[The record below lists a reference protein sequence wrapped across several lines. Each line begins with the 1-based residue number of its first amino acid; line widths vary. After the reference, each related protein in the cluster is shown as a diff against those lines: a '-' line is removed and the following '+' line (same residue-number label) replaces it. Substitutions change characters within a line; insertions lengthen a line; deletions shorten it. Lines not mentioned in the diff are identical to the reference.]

1 MTSATGSGPGG
12 HGGNSAGGT
21 DAPLSPALVD
31 ASATRVAWLALAAG
45 AGLPVLHTVRLL
57 ANGGPGVSPGSE
69 AVTRL
74 VLLATVLCGLALF
87 ALRRY
92 RVVQPSTVL
101 RAGLVFQGLVAFALA
116 LEETAGPFGASAPA
130 GVSAVGPWIVL
141 AGVTVLARPT
151 WTLRAGLAA
160 AAAWPLAYAANAVRG
175 VAPAFGAEFALWACL
190 NVALAVATY
199 AAVRNRGAVNP
210 EAAASSDDVG
220 GYRLVSRIGEGG
232 MGEVWKAT
240 HKLLAREAAVK
251 LIRPEVLA
259 REGREADLAAAR
271 FRREAR
277 SIAALQSPHT
287 VYLYDFGVS
296 PDGRFY
302 YAMELLNGMAL
313 QTVVR
318 EFGPVPAGR
327 AVSILTQ
334 MCRSLEEAH
343 ARGLV
348 HRDLKPS
355 NVMLCEVALVHDFVK
370 VLDFGLAK
378 NTDPS
383 ATQLTLVGA
392 AAGTPGYMA
401 PETALGDG
409 GVDHRADIYG
419 LGCIAYF
426 LLTGMPVFDEPDP
439 VRAALMHMKQ
449 APEPPSS
456 RLGAPIPAALE
467 RLVLD
472 CLAKSPADRPPTM
485 TAVAERLGLCPV
497 EPWSTADA
505 RTWWEARRTSERI
518 DEPATPS
525 SSDARAQSARPRPAT
540 PA

>member
-1 MTSATGSGPGG
+1 
-12 HGGNSAGGT
+12 
-21 DAPLSPALVD
+21 VD
-31 ASATRVAWLALAAG
+31 ASATRVAWLALGAAV
-45 AGLPVLHTVRLL
+45 GLPILHAVRFL
-57 ANGGPGVSPGSE
+57 AHGEPGVSPGAE

-74 VLLATVLCGLALF
+74 VLLGTVLCALALF

-101 RAGLVFQGLVAFALA
+101 LAGLVFEGLVAFALA

-130 GVSAVGPWIVL
+130 GVSAVGAWIVL
-141 AGVTVLARPT
+141 AGVAVPARAT

-160 AAAWPLAYAANAVRG
+160 AAAWPLGYAANAIRG
-175 VAPAFGAEFALWACL
+175 VAPAFGAQFVLWACL

-199 AAVRNRGAVNP
+199 VAVRNRAALNP
-210 EAAASSDDVG
+210 NAAASADDVG
-220 GYRLVSRIGEGG
+220 GYHLVSRIAEGG

-277 SIAALQSPHT
+277 SIAGLQSPHT

-302 YAMELLNGMAL
+302 YVMELLNGMAL
-313 QTVVR
+313 QTMVR

-327 AVSILTQ
+327 AVSILAQ
-334 MCRSLEEAH
+334 MCRSLDEAH

-355 NVMLCEVALVHDFVK
+355 NVMLCEVALIHDFVK

-378 NTDPS
+378 NTTDPS
-383 ATQLTLVGA
+383 ATQLTLDGA
-392 AAGTPGYMA
+392 ATGTPGYMA
-401 PETALGDG
+401 PETVLGDG

-426 LLTGMPVFDEPDP
+426 LLTGTPVFDEPDP
-439 VRAALMHMKQ
+439 VRAALMHLKQ

-467 RLVLD
+467 LLVLD
-472 CLAKSPADRPPTM
+472 CLAKSPVDRPPTM
-485 TAVAERLGLCPV
+485 AAVAERLRLCPV
-497 EPWSTADA
+497 EPWTTADA
-505 RTWWEARRTSERI
+505 RAWWEARRASGRI
-518 DEPATPS
+518 DEPGAIPS
-525 SSDARAQSARPRPAT
+525 SSGARAQSARPRPAT

>member
-1 MTSATGSGPGG
+1 M
-12 HGGNSAGGT
+12 
-21 DAPLSPALVD
+21 VD
-31 ASATRVAWLALAAG
+31 VSATRVAWLALGAAV
-45 AGLPVLHTVRLL
+45 GLPVLHAVSLL
-57 ANGGPGVSPGSE
+57 AQAGPGVSAESE
-69 AVTRL
+69 AMTRL
-74 VLLATVLCGLALF
+74 VLLATVLCALAVF

-92 RVVQPSTVL
+92 RVVQPSAVL
-101 RAGLVFQGLVAFALA
+101 RAGLVLQGLVGFALA

-141 AGVTVLARPT
+141 AGVTVPARPA
-151 WTLRAGLAA
+151 WTLRAGLVA
-160 AAAWPLAYAANAVRG
+160 AAAWPLAYAVNAARG
-175 VAPAFGAEFALWACL
+175 VAPALGAELVFWGCL
-190 NVALAVATY
+190 NVVLAVATY
-199 AAVRNRGAVNP
+199 GAVRNRSAVHQEAGAS
-210 EAAASSDDVG
+210 ADDIG

-251 LIRPEVLA
+251 LIRPEVVA

-277 SIAALQSPHT
+277 SIAELQSPHT

-296 PDGRFY
+296 ADGRFY
-302 YAMELLNGMAL
+302 YVMELLHGMAL
-313 QTVVR
+313 QAMVR
-318 EFGPVPAGR
+318 ESGPVPAGR
-327 AVSILTQ
+327 TVSILTQ
-334 MCRSLEEAH
+334 MCRSLAEAH

-355 NVMLCEVALVHDFVK
+355 NVMLCEVALIHDFVK

-383 ATQLTLVGA
+383 VTQLTLDGTA
-392 AAGTPGYMA
+392 TGTPAYMA
-401 PETALGDG
+401 PEAALGDG

-426 LLTGMPVFDEPDP
+426 LLTGTPVFDERDP
-439 VRAALMHMKQ
+439 VRTALMHLNQ
-449 APEPPSS
+449 APEPLSS

-485 TAVAERLGLCPV
+485 EAVAERLAVCAV
-497 EPWSTADA
+497 EAWTTADA
-505 RTWWEARRTSERI
+505 RTWWETHRASGRI
-518 DEPATPS
+518 DGPATPS
-525 SSDARAQSARPRPAT
+525 SSGARVQSARPRPAT